1 MTSLRLLDH
10 GLCGWR
16 EARLSRF
23 VTNRTITSRRVIDC
37 YDKSPKSTQFLFHT
51 AYFWICLMF
60 LYLLDFHDWYYRSV
74 IWETT
79 LGSYIKLLPLIWH
92 SGQSEIYCL

>member
-74 IWETT
+74 H
-79 LGSYIKLLPLIWH
+79 LGNN
-92 SGQSEIYCL
+92 SGIIHQIVATHLALRTV